1 MTAPT
6 TETNP
11 TGPLQ
16 GRRVLVLSSN
26 SGAEAAEISRP
37 IEELR
42 AAGATV
48 TVAAPETGVVTT
60 LVLDADPGPEVPVD
74 TTHDSIDPAEV
85 DALVLPGGTLNADQL
100 RADDTARAITQAVAA
115 AGKPVAAIC
124 HAPWLLVDT
133 GLAEGARL
141 TSVPTIRPD
150 LVNAG
155 AAWEDAEVIVDDSRG
170 YRLITSRTPD
180 DLDAFIGAITDALT

>member
-1 MTAPT
+1 MTAPST
-6 TETNP
+6 ATNP
-11 TGPLQ
+11 SGPLH
-16 GRRVLVLSSN
+16 GRRVLVLATN
-26 SGAEAAEISRP
+26 SGVEADEIGRP
-37 IEELR
+37 VEELR

-48 TVAAPETGVVTT
+48 TVAAPEAGTIST
-60 LVLDADPGPEVPVD
+60 LVLDQDPGPDVPVD
-74 TTHDSIDPAEV
+74 ATWDTVDAAEA

-100 RADDTARAITQAVAA
+100 RGDPTARALTQAVAA
-115 AGKPVAAIC
+115 AGKPIAAIC
-124 HAPWLLVDT
+124 HAPWLLVVT

-155 AAWEDAEVIVDDSRG
+155 AQWEDTEVVVDDTRG

-180 DLDAFIGAITDALT
+180 DLDAFVTAVTEALA